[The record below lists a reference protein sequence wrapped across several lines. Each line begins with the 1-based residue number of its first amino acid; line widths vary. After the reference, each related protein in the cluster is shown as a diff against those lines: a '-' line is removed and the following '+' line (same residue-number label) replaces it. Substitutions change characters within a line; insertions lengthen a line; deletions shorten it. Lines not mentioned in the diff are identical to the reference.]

1 MSLTSFRPDCPA
13 AEFNQHSNTVNS
25 AAKSSL
31 GIIFI
36 MRKII
41 NMILMLMVMTMVAL
55 MTMTMKTYLTA
66 FNEVDTVVLYVE
78 ANKVAAK
85 NALVIKRINR

>member
-1 MSLTSFRPDCPA
+1 
-13 AEFNQHSNTVNS
+13 
-25 AAKSSL
+25 
-31 GIIFI
+31 
-36 MRKII
+36 
-41 NMILMLMVMTMVAL
+41 MILMLMVMTMVAL